1 MCFLRNNNVLKKKKK
16 TIDEP
21 LIDCAK
27 KIKYSPERL
36 NLETV

>member
-1 MCFLRNNNVLKKKKK
+1 MCFLRNNNVLKKKKRL
-16 TIDEP
+16 DEP

-27 KIKYSPERL
+27 KIEYSPERL